1 MSETLPESVDV
12 WRTVSA
18 RRSFQG
24 SLPVAR
30 LQRLCEALADTGG
43 TVDFA
48 LDFGRDSLHV
58 SYVDVRAKVSLTML
72 CQRTLEPFMLPV
84 AVSARLGLIRQE
96 NEDAG
101 LPPDYEPLLVP
112 ADGRLNPADVV
123 EDELL
128 LALPLVAINPD
139 SSLPDVTALADVVRD
154 DDEPSPFAVL
164 RELKHK

>member
-1 MSETLPESVDV
+1 MSVTLPESVDV
-12 WRTVSA
+12 WRMVSA

-30 LQRLCEALADTGG
+30 MQRLCETLADVCGAASFT
-43 TVDFA
+43 
-48 LDFGRDSLHV
+48 LDFGRDSLQV
-58 SYVDVRAKVSLTML
+58 SYVDVRAEVSLTML
-72 CQRTLEPFMLPV
+72 CQRTLEPFILPLT
-84 AVSARLGLIRQE
+84 VSTRLGLMRQE
-96 NEDAG
+96 SDEAG

-139 SSLPDVTALADVVRD
+139 GSLPDAATASDVADS
-154 DDEPSPFAVL
+154 DERTSPFAML
-164 RELKHK
+164 RELKK